1 MKRGAKIKRIKYSQV
16 ISKAEWR
23 KLKQTRGFTDLLTE
37 STGRDNIPNQ
47 PDCHSLKDFSSNS
60 VADHAFLVLLPG
72 LFKNLGYRFELKDK
86 TALVIGGAGAIGSK
100 VVQRSQGFGMKA
112 IAFDTFFNNDTDKLL
127 LTILKRADL
136 ISLCVPLTPET
147 KSYFKARHY
156 KAMQKCPLI
165 LNVSG
170 RNGLLEPNLLGRFLL
185 IKKVR
190 GYACDGFL
198 KHWIAQLPQT
208 FFCVHSGA
216 RTIEA
221 DIRKKQAI
229 ERKLAEISQ
238 SRANQPKR

>member
-1 MKRGAKIKRIKYSQV
+1 MKAKIKRIKYSQE
-16 ISKAEWR
+16 ISKAQWR
-23 KLKQTRGFTDLLTE
+23 KLKQTWGFTDLLTE
-37 STGRDNIPNQ
+37 STGRDNIPDL

-60 VADHAFLVLLPG
+60 AADHAFLVLLPS

-100 VVQRSQGFGMKA
+100 VVQRCQGFGMKA

-136 ISLCVPLTPET
+136 IFICVPLTSKT
-147 KSYFKARHY
+147 KNYFKARHY
-156 KAMQKCPLI
+156 KAMKKSPLI

-170 RNGLLEPNLLGRFLL
+170 RNGLLDPSLLGRYLL
-185 IKKVR
+185 NKTVG

-198 KHWIAQLPQT
+198 KHRIAQLPQT
-208 FFCVHSGA
+208 FFCAHSGA

-221 DIRKKQAI
+221 DWRKQQAI
-229 ERKLAEISQ
+229 GAKLAEI
-238 SRANQPKR
+238 NQMRTNDNSL